1 MDMPNLRPDGVRAA
15 AQHPLHDAGRAGG
28 RADLERDVMPHGGGG
43 QEPPHHQLIAGRLL
57 DLPMSAYRS
66 ELREPVSACS
76 ARAAILISAF
86 IRAMIS
92 FRAR

>member
-1 MDMPNLRPDGVRAA
+1 MPGVRSEVYGPPLNTHCTMLEGPAA
-15 AQHPLHDAGRAGG
+15 LRISNAT
-28 RADLERDVMPHGGGG
+28 DVMPHGGGG
-43 QEPPHHQLIAGRLL
+43 QDPPHHQLIAGRLL

-92 FRAR
+92 VRAR